1 MKEQYYIS
9 IKEKLLKSEIYDKA
23 RDYAKD
29 RNKVKV
35 YYETGELLSKVG
47 KDYGKNIIKQY
58 SEKLMIEV
66 GKKYNE
72 RNLRYMRQFY
82 ELFNSIKWNPMGS
95 KLNWSHYREL
105 LILNYKEEILYY
117 IKICEDNNLSK
128 NQLHERIRN
137 KEYDRISAVTKNKIL
152 NNCKLDLPDII
163 PNPIVIKV
171 NNTLEKLTEYALK
184 ELILNN
190 LDDFLLQLGSG
201 FTYIGNEYKIKLGD
215 RYNYIDLFLYN
226 IRYKCYVVIEL
237 KVTELNSNHTGQI
250 QKYMNYVDRNIKSV
264 EENDTV
270 GIIICKKNNQYVID
284 YCSDKRILSREY
296 ELVC

>member
-1 MKEQYYIS
+1 MEEEYYMS

-29 RNKVKV
+29 KNKVKV
-35 YYETGELLSKVG
+35 YYETGELLSKAG

-58 SEKLMIEV
+58 SEKLMVEV

-72 RNLRYMRQFY
+72 RTLYGMRKFY
-82 ELFNSIKWNPMGS
+82 EIFNEVKLNPLGS
-95 KLNWSHYREL
+95 KLSWSHFREL
-105 LILNYKEEILYY
+105 LVLKNSDEIKYY
-117 IKICEDNNLSK
+117 IDISEQNNLTK
-128 NQLHERIRN
+128 RQLHERIRS
-137 KEYDRISAVTKNKIL
+137 KEYDRLSDTAKNKLID
-152 NNCKLDLPDII
+152 NRKIDLPDMV
-163 PNPIVIKV
+163 PNPIIIRVDNQI
-171 NNTLEKLTEYALK
+171 EKLTEYALK
-184 ELILNN
+184 EFILNN
-190 LDDFLLQLGSG
+190 LDEFLLQLGFG

-226 IRYKCYVVIEL
+226 IKFKCYVVIEL
-237 KVTELNSNHTGQI
+237 KVNELNSNHTGQI
-250 QKYMNYVDRNIKSV
+250 QKYMNYVDKHIKSM

-296 ELVC
+296 ELV

>member
-1 MKEQYYIS
+1 MEEQYYIS

-35 YYETGELLSKVG
+35 YYETGELLSKAG

-82 ELFNSIKWNPMGS
+82 EMIEETKWNTMRS
-95 KLNWSHYREL
+95 KLSWSHYREVL
-105 LILNYKEEILYY
+105 KLKNVNEIIFYLNEASNKNLTQRKLQEI
-117 IKICEDNNLSK
+117 IKLKTYSRVSLEITDNIIDL
-128 NQLHERIRN
+128 N
-137 KEYDRISAVTKNKIL
+137 KVELR
-152 NNCKLDLPDII
+152 DLI
-163 PNPIVIKV
+163 PNPIIIKSK
-171 NNTLEKLTEYALK
+171 NNNEEISEYALK
-184 ELILNN
+184 ELILSD
-190 LDDFLLQLGSG
+190 LDNFLLQLGYG
-201 FTYIGNEYKIKLGD
+201 FTYVGNEFRIKIGE

-226 IRYKCYVVIEL
+226 IKYKCYVVIEL

-250 QKYMNYVDRNIKSV
+250 QKYMNYVDQHIKTID
-264 EENDTV
+264 ENDTV

-296 ELVC
+296 ELV

>member
-1 MKEQYYIS
+1 MEEQYYIS

-35 YYETGELLSKVG
+35 YYETGELLSKAG
-47 KDYGKNIIKQY
+47 KNYGKNIIKQY
-58 SEKLMIEV
+58 SEKLMIKV

-296 ELVC
+296 ELVI

>member
-1 MKEQYYIS
+1 MEEQYYVS

-35 YYETGELLSKVG
+35 YYETGELLSKAG
-47 KDYGKNIIKQY
+47 KVYGKNIIKQY

-72 RNLRYMRQFY
+72 RTLYGMRKFY
-82 ELFNSIKWNPMGS
+82 ELFNDGKLNPMGS
-95 KLNWSHYREL
+95 KLSWSHFREL
-105 LILNYKEEILYY
+105 LTLKDTDEIKYY
-117 IKICEDNNLSK
+117 ISISEENNLTK
-128 NQLHERIRN
+128 RQLHERIKN
-137 KEYDRISAVTKNKIL
+137 KEYARLSDVAKDKIS
-152 NNCKLDLPDII
+152 NNHKVDLPDMI
-163 PNPIVIKV
+163 PNPIIIKV
-171 NNTLEKLTEYALK
+171 NNTIEKLTEYALK

-190 LDDFLLQLGSG
+190 LDEFLLQLGSG
-201 FTYIGNEYKIKLGD
+201 FTYIGNDYKIKIGD

-226 IRYKCYVVIEL
+226 IKYKCYVVIEL

-250 QKYMNYVDRNIKSV
+250 QKYMNYVDRHIKST

-270 GIIICKKNNQYVID
+270 GIIICKKNNQYVIN

-296 ELVC
+296 ELVI

>member
-1 MKEQYYIS
+1 MEEQYYIS

-35 YYETGELLSKVG
+35 YYETGELLSKAG

-95 KLNWSHYREL
+95 KLNWSHFREL

-296 ELVC
+296 ELVI